1 MNLRIRHTSLA
12 ENHFRM
18 SNPLRGWSAH
28 DVIKFLKKNGFVL
41 HRSSGSHF
49 HYKRQEDGKSFLVT
63 VAYHGNKDIPI
74 GTMNSIV
81 RQSGIT
87 KESWKK

>member
-1 MNLRIRHTSLA
+1 MPS
-12 ENHFRM
+12 
-18 SNPLRGWSAH
+18 PLRGWTAH
-28 DVIKFLKKNGFVL
+28 GVTKFLKLRGFVL

-49 HYKRQEDGKSFLVT
+49 QYKKQTATGTHLVT

-81 RQSGIT
+81 RQSGIA
-87 KESWKK
+87 KELWKQ